1 MSKSS
6 KIYFLKDYI
15 TNEGIEVGEY
25 TYFYSFKNE
34 QGLKEFQ
41 NRNVLYHFP
50 KIYNDKLIIGK
61 FCAIADDVK
70 FLMNGSNHNMDGI
83 STFPFAMFDEFGAN
97 HESLTK
103 VNSKGDTTVGNDV
116 WIGYGAT
123 IMPGIKIGNGAIIA
137 AKSVVTKNVE
147 PYSIVGGNP
156 AKLIRM
162 RFDKNKINELED
174 LKWWDESIE
183 SIGNMIDKL
192 TK

>member
-6 KIYFLKDYI
+6 KIYLLKNFI
-15 TNEGIEVGEY
+15 TNEGIEIGNY

-34 QGLKEFQ
+34 QGVKEFQ
-41 NRNVLYHFP
+41 NRNVLYHYP
-50 KIYNDKLIIGK
+50 KIHNDKLIIGK
-61 FCAIADDVK
+61 FCAIADEVK
-70 FLMNGSNHNMDGI
+70 ILMNGANHRINSI
-83 STFPFAMFDEFGAN
+83 STFPFAMFEEFRIN
-97 HESLTK
+97 KKTLLP
-103 VNSKGDTTVGNDV
+103 SKLKGYTIIGNDV

-123 IMPGIKIGNGAIIA
+123 IMPGLKIGNGSIIA
-137 AKSVVTKNVE
+137 AKAVVTKDVK

-162 RFDKNKINELED
+162 RFDKNKIKELED

-183 SIGNMIDKL
+183 SICNILDKL

>member
-6 KIYFLKDYI
+6 KIYLLKDYI

-34 QGLKEFQ
+34 QGVIEFQ

-50 KIYNDKLIIGK
+50 KIHNDKLIIGK
-61 FCAIADDVK
+61 FCAIAENVK
-70 FLMNGSNHNMDGI
+70 FLMNGANHNMDSF
-83 STFPFAMFDEFGAN
+83 STFPFAMFSEF
-97 HESLTK
+97 K
-103 VNSKGDTTVGNDV
+103 VDKKTLIPEKIKGDTIIENDV

-137 AKSVVTKNVE
+137 AKSVITKDVE

-162 RFDKNKINELED
+162 RFEEEKIKELQK
-174 LKWWDESIE
+174 LKWWDKTLEEIE
-183 SIGNMIDKL
+183 NIIKGQ
-192 TK
+192 

>member
-6 KIYFLKDYI
+6 KIYLLKDYI

-34 QGLKEFQ
+34 QGIKEFQ

-50 KIYNDKLIIGK
+50 KIHKDKLIIGK
-61 FCAIADDVK
+61 FCAIADEVK
-70 FLMNGSNHNMDGI
+70 FLMNGANHRIDLV
-83 STFPFAMFDEFGAN
+83 STFPFAMFDEFKADKKTLFP
-97 HESLTK
+97 SKT
-103 VNSKGDTTVGNDV
+103 KGDTVVENDV

-123 IMPGIKIGNGAIIA
+123 IMPGVKIGNGSIIA
-137 AKSVVTKNVE
+137 AKAVVTKDVK

-162 RFDKNKINELED
+162 RFDENKIKELED

-183 SIGNMIDKL
+183 SIRSMLDKL

>member
-15 TNEGIEVGEY
+15 TNEGIEVGDY

-50 KIYNDKLIIGK
+50 KIHKDKLIIGK
-61 FCAIADDVK
+61 YCAIADDVK
-70 FLMNGSNHNMDGI
+70 FLMNGANHNMSGI
-83 STFPFAMFDEFGAN
+83 STFSFAMFKEFNADPN
-97 HESLTK
+97 TLLPTK
-103 VNSKGDTTVGNDV
+103 IKGDTIVGNDV
-116 WIGYGAT
+116 WIGYGSI
-123 IMPGIKIGNGAIIA
+123 IMPGVNIGNGSIIA
-137 AKSVVTKNVE
+137 AGSVVTKDVK
-147 PYSIVGGNP
+147 PYSMVGGNP
-156 AKLIRM
+156 AKLIKM
-162 RFDKNKINELED
+162 RFDENKISELED

-183 SIGNMIDKL
+183 SISNMIDKL